1 MKHTHRAS
9 QGCVDTD
16 SGSLHSGAPEA
27 LWLQQLESPG
37 TDVMSTLALKQDVHT
52 PREATTELK
61 KIIIDSFIP
70 SVSQSFMADASSE
83 VPF

>member
-61 KIIIDSFIP
+61 KNNNRFIH
-70 SVSQSFMADASSE
+70 SVSQS
-83 VPF
+83 VIHG